1 MQIGKASVYFNT
13 PPLIAGEGSIVGR
26 KEGGRTFGAFI

>member
-26 KEGGRTFGAFI
+26 KEGEECMH